1 MAGGATRKLGL
12 EIDSR
17 LYSSLDQL
25 ARDNGQSRRFLLEDA
40 LRFYLGVVVPSRTTV
55 RPEVMTQFRRSV
67 GKNRKRKRLKSTEN

>member
-1 MAGGATRKLGL
+1 MAKVATRKLGL

-67 GKNRKRKRLKSTEN
+67 GKNRKLLELLTR

>member
-1 MAGGATRKLGL
+1 MAGVATRKLGL

-25 ARDNGQSRRFLLEDA
+25 ARDNGQTRRFLLEDA

-67 GKNRKRKRLKSTEN
+67 GKNRKLLELLTG

>member
-67 GKNRKRKRLKSTEN
+67 GKNRKLLELLSG

>member
-1 MAGGATRKLGL
+1 MSGGATRKLGL

-55 RPEVMTQFRRSV
+55 RSEVMTQFRSSV
-67 GKNRKRKRLKSTEN
+67 AKNRKLLELLTG